1 MKLFIYQD
9 VSRLPKSEDP
19 YTKLLEKEKN
29 FMAFSQIINN
39 TIDARNIEH
48 FPKNIFEV
56 LFKS

>member
-1 MKLFIYQD
+1 MKLFISQD

-19 YTKLLEKEKN
+19 YTKLLEKEKI

-48 FPKNIFEV
+48 FPKNIFKV

>member
-19 YTKLLEKEKN
+19 YTKLLEKEKI

-48 FPKNIFEV
+48 FPKKY
-56 LFKS
+56 L